1 MLVPERLLEVSI
13 FVGERDLEA
22 VTARLMHAAILHPDV
37 AESEHWAPAPVWAE
51 LAESYRGLVQ
61 RLTRVR
67 TALLLP
73 DADPNA
79 DRGTDPDTPLE
90 PRPRED
96 RNEVDTATLR
106 FETRV
111 EGWRERFEGV
121 AAEVA
126 ALEEAHGQLEHLRTL
141 EAPVE
146 ALRRMRHHHLTIGTL
161 PSEHVERV
169 AAALFQ
175 VAFVLV
181 PLERRGERSLV
192 ALATAREDAH
202 VLDRALASAFFE
214 PIPLPPG
221 ATGMPEEALVAVAAE
236 LEEARGRL
244 QVLEAE
250 RVETAEAIGTDL
262 LRALERAQRD
272 LELCEAL
279 RRFPCRE
286 GVYVIGGWLPV
297 REAEAIESE
306 LRAIAREPL
315 VIETLP
321 PARGRVAVPSLVR
334 NPRWLKPFEPLVTT
348 YGLAGY
354 DELNPTLVTAV
365 VFLFMYGMMF
375 GDIGHGILLALAGL
389 LLRRVTPFG
398 TVVVAAGA
406 SSTVF
411 GALYG
416 VAFGAEVMH
425 PLWLQPLY
433 AIFPL
438 LIASVVAGVVIL
450 NLGFLLN
457 LVTAWRN
464 GDARRF
470 WLDTSGVLGVA
481 LYWTLL
487 GGGLLVFTGALASGV
502 WWLVLGP
509 LMLATWL
516 REPLGELLV
525 GGTAHWTGHIATGFF
540 ELFEAVIAF
549 LSNTLSFVRLGAFAV
564 AHEGLSGMV
573 LQYSGGSTGWIT
585 FILGTLLI
593 VGFEGLIVGI
603 QALRLQYYEFFGRFF
618 HGRGRPF
625 RPLAFAGGP
634 DA

>member
-1 MLVPERLLEVSI
+1 VLVPERLLEVSI

-22 VTARLMHAAILHPDV
+22 VTARLMRAAVLHPD
-37 AESEHWAPAPVWAE
+37 AHDSERWSPAPAWGD
-51 LAESYRGLVQ
+51 LAEAYRGLVQ
-61 RLTRVR
+61 RLERVQ
-67 TALLLP
+67 ASLGLP
-73 DADPNA
+73 AGAPHT
-79 DRGTDPDTPLE
+79 GLE
-90 PRPRED
+90 PRPRSD
-96 RNEVDTATLR
+96 QAGIDTAALR

-111 EGWRERFEGV
+111 ASWRERADAV
-121 AAEVA
+121 AAEQRSLEA
-126 ALEEAHGQLEHLRTL
+126 AIRQLELLHPL

-146 ALRRMRHHHLTIGTL
+146 ALRRLRHHHLTIGTL
-161 PSEHVERV
+161 PAEHVERV

-181 PLERRGERSLV
+181 PLERRGDRSLV

-214 PIPLPPG
+214 PIDLPAG
-221 ATGMPEEALVAVAAE
+221 AKGLPDDALAAVQADLDTVRAQAAE
-236 LEEARGRL
+236 LE
-244 QVLEAE
+244 
-250 RVETAEAIGTDL
+250 
-262 LRALERAQRD
+262 LERADTASAIGADLLETLERARLD

-297 REAEAIESE
+297 RHAEAIEAEVRS
-306 LRAIAREPL
+306 IATEPV

-321 PARGRVAVPSLVR
+321 PARGRTTVPSLMR
-334 NPRWLKPFEPLVTT
+334 NPPWLKPFEPLVTT
-348 YGLAGY
+348 FGLAGY
-354 DELNPTLVTAV
+354 DELNPTLVTTV

-375 GDIGHGILLALAGL
+375 GDIGHGVLLALGGL

-406 SSTVF
+406 ASTVF

-425 PLWLQPLY
+425 PLWLQPLH

-457 LVTAWRN
+457 LITAWRN
-464 GDARRF
+464 GDAQRF

-487 GGGLLVFTGALASGV
+487 GGGLLVFTGALSSGV

-509 LMLATWL
+509 LMAAMWF
-516 REPLGELLV
+516 REPLAALV
-525 GGTAHWTGHIATGFF
+525 AGGQAHWGGHVATGFF

-585 FILGTLLI
+585 FLIGTLVI

-618 HGRGRPF
+618 RGRGRPF